1 MRKIAFLASHNGS
14 GMRYLLEARA
24 RHEIDFDPVL
34 VVSNNPGS
42 PALAHAQ
49 ERDIRTMV
57 INEKRCGGSAEADRA
72 LCEALRQVGAECVVL
87 SGYMKRIGPTT
98 LSAYR
103 NRILNIHPSLLPKF
117 GGPGM
122 YGMRVHEAVI
132 ESGESVTG
140 ATVHLVD
147 DEYDH
152 GSVLAQVEV
161 PVLPG
166 DTPERLRARVL
177 EVEGPLYLQVL
188 QKIQRGEIDLDA
200 FGAAATV

>member
-14 GMRYLLEARA
+14 GMRYLLAARA
-24 RHEIDFDPVL
+24 RHEIEFDPVL

-42 PALAHAQ
+42 PALAYAR
-49 ERDIRTMV
+49 EMGIPTAV
-57 INEKRCGGSAEADRA
+57 VNEKRCGGAAEADRA
-72 LCEALRQVGAECVVL
+72 LCETLHQHGAECVLL

-98 LSAYR
+98 LTAYR

-132 ESGESVTG
+132 ASGESVTG

-147 DEYDH
+147 HEYDH
-152 GSVLAQVEV
+152 GPVLAQVEV

-166 DTPERLRARVL
+166 DTPERLRERVL
-177 EVEGPLYLQVL
+177 EVEGPLYLLVL
-188 QKIQRGEIDLDA
+188 KKIERGEIDLDA
-200 FGAAATV
+200 FGAAAPL

>member
-1 MRKIAFLASHNGS
+1 
-14 GMRYLLEARA
+14 MRYLLEARA
-24 RHEIDFDPVL
+24 RKDVEFEPVL

-42 PALAHAQ
+42 PALAHA
-49 ERDIRTMV
+49 RHLGIPTAV
-57 INEKRCGGSAEADRA
+57 VNEKRCGGADEADRA
-72 LCEALRQVGAECVVL
+72 LCEALRQHGAELVLL
-87 SGYMKRIGPTT
+87 SGYMKRIGPLT

-132 ESGESVTG
+132 ASGESVTG

-147 DEYDH
+147 HEYDH
-152 GSVLAQVEV
+152 GPVLAQVEV

-166 DTPERLRARVL
+166 DTPERLRERVL
-177 EVEGPLYLQVL
+177 EVEGPIYLDVL
-188 QKIQRGEIDLDA
+188 RKIARGEIDLDA
-200 FGAAATV
+200 FGGAAPL